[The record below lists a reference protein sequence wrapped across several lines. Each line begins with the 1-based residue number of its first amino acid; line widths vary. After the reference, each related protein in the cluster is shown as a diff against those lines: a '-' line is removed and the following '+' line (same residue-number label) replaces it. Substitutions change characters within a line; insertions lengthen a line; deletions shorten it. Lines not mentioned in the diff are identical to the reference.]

1 MVAGALLPPYGG
13 LTANVSA
20 PYMAAALVSRNSLE
34 WSDTTIKNQI
44 ALNGPMEA
52 VNRRHARFAGS
63 KFKATVCNGAA
74 QLSGPVTGRGGDR
87 ARPFRDRWSASATNG
102 NSAQVTFA
110 RVSTRVNSLGKIES
124 GHGPTDATYRTKRH
138 SAEAAAATNDH
149 SLIRP
154 NERRRRCGRAIKSEM
169 VEAIDKY
176 IKADRNARLIET
188 KEEGRL
194 TDLLAD
200 RVVVVVVVL
209 GPSSGP
215 LETRAMRNCRFS
227 HEALDELPG
236 PQCSVAA
243 LQRCSRA
250 RKCA

>member
-20 PYMAAALVSRNSLE
+20 PYMAAAYEKATLPSRNSLE
-34 WSDTTIKNQI
+34 WSDTTIRNQA

-63 KFKATVCNGAA
+63 KFKARYATGTIVTEESTLARRETIVIIHFYYERPTGDSQVIRTTINAQSKAKNDRRTLKEIDRRDVSNEAA
-74 QLSGPVTGRGGDR
+74 QRGGC
-87 ARPFRDRWSASATNG
+87 SG
-102 NSAQVTFA
+102 N
-110 RVSTRVNSLGKIES
+110 
-124 GHGPTDATYRTKRH
+124 
-138 SAEAAAATNDH
+138 TNDR

-169 VEAIDKY
+169 GEAIDKY
-176 IKADRNARLIET
+176 IKADRNARFIET

-200 RVVVVVVVL
+200 RVVVVL
-209 GPSSGP
+209 GPPSGP
-215 LETRAMRNCRFS
+215 LEIARAMRNCRFS
-227 HEALDELPG
+227 HEALVELPG